1 MRGQREINTIKQ
13 MNQCTEWVI
22 AWNFRKNQENDT
34 VLVLYKWGRR
44 GNILGISSA
53 VGSLLELFRDCF
65 FVDVD
70 GVVADPPLAMVAE
83 TSLCD
88 LDTE

>member
-1 MRGQREINTIKQ
+1 MG
-13 MNQCTEWVI
+13 
-22 AWNFRKNQENDT
+22 
-34 VLVLYKWGRR
+34 GRR

-88 LDTE
+88 LDTECEGRFAIELLGTRSF